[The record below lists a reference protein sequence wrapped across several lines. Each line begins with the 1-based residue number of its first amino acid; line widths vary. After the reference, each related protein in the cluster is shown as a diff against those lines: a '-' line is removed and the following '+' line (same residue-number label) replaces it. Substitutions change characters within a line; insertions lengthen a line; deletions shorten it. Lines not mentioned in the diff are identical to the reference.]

1 MINRSENSH
10 RDRVGHGRGLEI
22 VWSSAM
28 DEYEKLTLEILLDRY
43 PVVRVN
49 EERGPENLEAELG
62 GPESDGRMARKV
74 PLDRLIEALI
84 DIRKTMTSEKQVNR

>member
-1 MINRSENSH
+1 MSK
-10 RDRVGHGRGLEI
+10 LEI

-49 EERGPENLEAELG
+49 GERGPDKLEAELG
-62 GPESDGRMARKV
+62 GPEPDGRMARKI
-74 PLDRLIEALI
+74 PLDDLIEALI
-84 DIRKTMTSEKQVNR
+84 DIRKTMASGK